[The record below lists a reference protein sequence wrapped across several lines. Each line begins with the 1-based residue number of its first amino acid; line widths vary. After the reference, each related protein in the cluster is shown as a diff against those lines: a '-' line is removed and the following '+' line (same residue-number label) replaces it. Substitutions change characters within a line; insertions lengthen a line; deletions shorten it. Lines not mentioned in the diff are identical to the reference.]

1 MLDFFN
7 TKLER
12 TIDALGKL
20 IDLFKEQKWELLEKY
35 KVMNDKEII
44 KDLSKIVYTTIGPN
58 STYYDYALDIIL
70 NYNYSICKTKED
82 LKVVLDKTFNGGNR

>member
-20 IDLFKEQKWELLEKY
+20 IDFFKEQKWELLEKY
-35 KVMNDKEII
+35 KDMSDKEII
-44 KDLSKIVYTTIGPN
+44 KDLSKIVYKTIGPD

-82 LKVVLDKTFNGGNR
+82 LKIVLDKTFKK